1 MSEHRDTSRWE
12 IFFDHHARKYNDEV
26 FTRNTA
32 FEIDFL
38 IDELGLPEGSAIL
51 DVGCGTGRHSVGLAI
66 RGYRMTGIDLSN
78 GMLAEARK
86 AAEAAGVTV
95 ELIHA
100 DATRMTFDRP
110 FDAAICLC
118 EGAFGLIGQHDDPL
132 EHDMEILRRIHDAL
146 KPGARLILGA
156 LNGAEKLR
164 RNKNENVRTGKFDP
178 LTLVETFTMEYE
190 TPDGKKSVDLRE
202 RGYIASELMLMMK
215 LTGFDVKNVWGST
228 AGNWRRDLLD
238 LDEMEIMLVAVRRP
252 EAG

>member
-1 MSEHRDTSRWE
+1 MIDRSETSRWE
-12 IFFDHHARKYNDEV
+12 TFFDHHAPKYNDEV

-51 DVGCGTGRHSVGLAI
+51 DVGCGAGRHSVGLAK
-66 RGYRMTGIDLSN
+66 RGYLLTGVDLSN

-86 AAEAAGVTV
+86 AAEAAGVTL

-100 DATRMTFDRP
+100 DATHMAFDRQ

-118 EGAFGLIGQHDDPL
+118 EGAFGLLGQRDHPL
-132 EHDMEILRRIHDAL
+132 THDMEILRRIHDAL
-146 KPGARLILGA
+146 KPGAKLILGA
-156 LNGAEKLR
+156 LNGAEKIR
-164 RNKNENVRTGKFDP
+164 RYKNEDVRAGKFDP

-190 TPDGKKSVDLRE
+190 TPDGRKSVDLRE

-238 LDEMEIMLVAVRRP
+238 LDEIEMMLIAVREP
-252 EAG
+252 

>member
-1 MSEHRDTSRWE
+1 MSDRNETSRWE
-12 IFFDHHARKYNDEV
+12 TFFDHHAPKYNDEV

-32 FEIDFL
+32 FEVDFL

-51 DVGCGTGRHSVGLAI
+51 DVGCGTGRHSVGLAK
-66 RGYRMTGIDLSN
+66 RGYRLTGVDLSS

-118 EGAFGLIGQHDDPL
+118 EGAFGLLGQHDDPL
-132 EHDMEILRRIHDAL
+132 KHDMEILRRIHVAL
-146 KPGARLILGA
+146 KPRAKLILGA
-156 LNGAEKLR
+156 LNGAEKIR
-164 RNKNENVRTGKFDP
+164 RFTNDDIRNGRFDP
-178 LTLVETFTMEYE
+178 LALVETITMEYE
-190 TPDGKKSVDLRE
+190 TPDGRKSVELRE

-215 LTGFDVKNVWGST
+215 LTGFDVTNVWGST

-238 LDEMEIMLVAVRRP
+238 LDEIEMMLIAVRQS
-252 EAG
+252 GT